1 MELQTGGD
9 FKVTDDMLKSL
20 PEGIEFDPASGI
32 MKMPDSFFGDQS
44 LSADRKTWTEKV
56 QAFLNNLYN
65 LKGPELL
72 VFISMFALALMLAHM
87 LYSWLNS
94 GEDSVSS
101 SQSNSKEE
109 EEAETE
115 PLRDFSLD
123 QLRQYDGSDLEKPIY
138 VALKGEVFDV
148 SSGKDFY
155 GQGQAYNCFAGR
167 DATRAMA
174 KLSFEEEHLNNP
186 NSDDLN
192 ALEKS
197 NLDDWYE
204 KFKYYKGY
212 PVRGKVSIP
221 PEPKPFSLTELATYK
236 GDQEVLPTRVDAAIY
251 LGIKGKVIDV
261 SYGGKEM
268 YGKGGPYHI
277 FAGIDASVAL
287 AKMSFDEKDL
297 NDRDTS
303 LLTSDQLKVLD
314 DWEKKFL
321 NARCYPVVGFIAS

>member
-1 MELQTGGD
+1 MAWTTEFLLPRLAGGALLTS
-9 FKVTDDMLKSL
+9 VLAMVLANLWAL
-20 PEGIEFDPASGI
+20 PGFWRHAGGS
-32 MKMPDSFFGDQS
+32 PDE
-44 LSADRKTWTEKV
+44 RKIWHT
-56 QAFLNNLYN
+56 
-65 LKGPELL
+65 PELKEIAEQQKPLLL
-72 VFISMFALALMLAHM
+72 V
-87 LYSWLNS
+87 
-94 GEDSVSS
+94 V
-101 SQSNSKEE
+101 
-109 EEAETE
+109 
-115 PLRDFSLD
+115 
-123 QLRQYDGSDLEKPIY
+123 
-138 VALKGEVFDV
+138 VGEVFDV